1 MDYYSDPLGLWI
13 KIIRQAIPLHLYE
26 LIYVYLLPPCGDM
39 VSLRGFRLPWKQ
51 FLSLRLHRELVK
63 FPNGR
68 GIFDFVPGWLTFV
81 FIPRFMRR
89 IISIINLKWI
99 SVMAGF
105 RFELISCLNLK
116 KNLYDS
122 IHILFDTWFISRIY
136 LRDNIVNLIHK
147 SRSLLNFHN
156 NP

>member
-1 MDYYSDPLGLWI
+1 MYISF
-13 KIIRQAIPLHLYE
+13 HLAE
-26 LIYVYLLPPCGDM
+26 TWFRFEDFAYLENN
-39 VSLRGFRLPWKQ
+39 F

-136 LRDNIVNLIHK
+136 LLLILL
-147 SRSLLNFHN
+147 RIILLLNKLYCGFKIN
-156 NP
+156 CINWFIYKNY